1 MSRCPWERE
10 ERMSASWRE
19 DWEVGHTLQERSQP
33 LQTGAR
39 RESGDTALFGLS
51 CTTDP
56 GAFFCLKQ
64 PFQTVPCVLPAP
76 TVQQLVPQ
84 LRHPA

>member
-1 MSRCPWERE
+1 MSRRPWEWE

-39 RESGDTALFGLS
+39 RESGDTALVWTRLH
-51 CTTDP
+51 D
-56 GAFFCLKQ
+56 
-64 PFQTVPCVLPAP
+64 
-76 TVQQLVPQ
+76 
-84 LRHPA
+84 